1 MWNSTLVED
10 YPHVDSVLINA
21 VGRLQL
27 PTDLARQQMRHDD
40 EVTIGVIAYPDGL
53 GETGI
58 QGCVT
63 ETITIQFLRKKNYIL
78 KY

>member
-58 QGCVT
+58 QGYVT
-63 ETITIQFLRKKNYIL
+63 ETLTFQ
-78 KY
+78 